1 MLREELELNVERARL
16 SVEAVPDTNV
26 LACLVK
32 DFLRE
37 LPEPLISTS
46 IYSMIVEAFSVAL
59 PNDPRG
65 NRRLLLRVIDC
76 LPAPNKVHF
85 KFIYRSFKFSYY
97 LNIHFKFE
105 SLF

>member
-16 SVEAVPDTNV
+16 NVEAVPDTNV

-76 LPAPNKVHF
+76 LPAPNKVHSNL
-85 KFIYRSFKFSYY
+85 FIEV
-97 LNIHFKFE
+97 LNLVII
-105 SLF
+105 